1 MLKLGIRWLYS
12 FYCVSRL
19 YGLVLLLL
27 FIVFKL
33 EWEYETS
40 LIFYITVILCSHSM
54 VIVLVVIKYKQNMK
68 SKCTIIP
75 KDIKTEILPCLFFIF
90 FFFFSQIKSDVLCFV
105 AKSDF
110 KRMLLFR
117 IACHS
122 YRNSCNGGKLLASSE
137 SFIVKIKNIFLPK
150 T

>member
-40 LIFYITVILCSHSM
+40 LIFYITNELTSNIMLPFDGNRSSGD
-54 VIVLVVIKYKQNMK
+54 IIQTKYVEQKHHP
-68 SKCTIIP
+68 S
-75 KDIKTEILPCLFFIF
+75 
-90 FFFFSQIKSDVLCFV
+90 
-105 AKSDF
+105 
-110 KRMLLFR
+110 
-117 IACHS
+117 
-122 YRNSCNGGKLLASSE
+122 
-137 SFIVKIKNIFLPK
+137 
-150 T
+150 

>member
-40 LIFYITVILCSHSM
+40 LIFYITDELTSNITLPFDGNRSSGDIIQTNNVEQKHHHS
-54 VIVLVVIKYKQNMK
+54 
-68 SKCTIIP
+68 
-75 KDIKTEILPCLFFIF
+75 
-90 FFFFSQIKSDVLCFV
+90 
-105 AKSDF
+105 
-110 KRMLLFR
+110 
-117 IACHS
+117 
-122 YRNSCNGGKLLASSE
+122 
-137 SFIVKIKNIFLPK
+137 
-150 T
+150 